1 MWSVIGLGWSND
13 EDSFGIDDLRSIGI
27 KEYLLDL
34 SKTKKMDDN
43 LPLLLFPQENIEKE
57 IIPKKYNILLAKF
70 DIIYKII

>member
-1 MWSVIGLGWSND
+1 
-13 EDSFGIDDLRSIGI
+13 
-27 KEYLLDL
+27 
-34 SKTKKMDDN
+34 MDDN